1 MSVSIRHRYHHGNV
15 IINQSKVVIGSAL
28 TGVNIPASLKS
39 GEYCYRPFG
48 GVIDDDSVMRS
59 ATRVKLMNITGFWWD
74 DSGLGDCYD
83 IPLGHATKGYF
94 LDGSYYVAI
103 KDDRPIHWE
112 VNQPRMNY
120 RTNNVVNMG
129 KPIKTSL

>member
-48 GVIDDDSVMRS
+48 
-59 ATRVKLMNITGFWWD
+59 
-74 DSGLGDCYD
+74 DCYD

-112 VNQPRMNY
+112 VNQPRTNY
-120 RTNNVVNMG
+120 RTNNVASMG
-129 KPIKTSL
+129 KPIKTPV